1 MKIKAKIT
9 IAKTSGGAG
18 GPTVSV
24 TLTDDLSG
32 ISFFRGEMS
41 LHNYAECIT
50 GLRHVEIDAEVR
62 GLEYVGMKRV
72 TENRTIECPLTTYKN
87 EVLSQWLLDNAQEEG
102 WLVNS
107 YLGGQGQV
115 THRDDK
121 TILRYHVTKYI
132 KPEEP

>member
-1 MKIKAKIT
+1 MNIKAKIT
-9 IAKTSGGAG
+9 ISKTSGGSD
-18 GPTVSV
+18 GPTVAV

-50 GLRHVEIDAEVR
+50 GLGNVEIDAEVR

-72 TENRTIECPLTTYKN
+72 TESREIECPLLDYKRD
-87 EVLSQWLLDNAQEEG
+87 VLSRWLSDNAQEEG

-115 THRDDK
+115 IRERDK
-121 TILRYHVTKYI
+121 TILRYHATKYI
-132 KPEEP
+132 KPEAP

>member
-9 IAKTSGGAG
+9 ISKTSGGSD
-18 GPTVSV
+18 GPTVAV

-50 GLRHVEIDAEVR
+50 GLGHVEMDADVR

-72 TENRTIECPLTTYKN
+72 TESRTIECPLTDYKN
-87 EVLSQWLLDNAQEEG
+87 EVLEQWLKDNAHEEG
-102 WLVNS
+102 WLVSS
-107 YLGGQGQV
+107 YLGSKGQV
-115 THRDDK
+115 TRKDDK

-132 KPEEP
+132 KPETP